1 MSNYDPFRFMDER
14 QAGNLVSEADCTE
27 FQMFNT
33 CRYLSMEPK
42 MRKYVHI
49 LNDLQFQKLPRDL
62 QARAF
67 NTFNGMQLNLKWTRA
82 KTGQVREKEDF
93 IDHVMKIT
101 GMSRNC
107 VKAALRYGYVD
118 RDEIEEAYMR
128 RYEPEKMI
136 ARMQSEERQIKR
148 NLKKAANLK

>member
-33 CRYLSMEPK
+33 CRSLSMEPK

-49 LNDLQFQKLPRDL
+49 LNALQFQKLPRDL

-67 NTFNGMQLNLKWTRA
+67 NTFNGMQLNLKWIRA

-107 VKAALRYGYVD
+107 VKS
-118 RDEIEEAYMR
+118 MR
-128 RYEPEKMI
+128 HFQRILNGISLVICRPI
-136 ARMQSEERQIKR
+136 R
-148 NLKKAANLK
+148 